1 MCVSCDSAG
10 RLKAWCVLKSSF
22 FQTNAKSCKDSK
34 NHSSKIE
41 NVQKN
46 ILDIVKEKSVEVGDC
61 LEWTGYLNPRHGHPQ
76 TSRAGRPIGVR
87 RLVAIRLGMNVANRY
102 VTNCC
107 GNKLCVAEQ
116 HLRVVTR
123 EALSSKILKAANKTT
138 KMKLS
143 KTAATRRKS
152 KLTFDDVIAIRQ
164 MEGVP
169 QLKIAK
175 MYGVSQKAICNILAN
190 KTWVH
195 NFGSAFGHITQALT

>member
-1 MCVSCDSAG
+1 
-10 RLKAWCVLKSSF
+10 
-22 FQTNAKSCKDSK
+22 
-34 NHSSKIE
+34 
-41 NVQKN
+41 
-46 ILDIVKEKSVEVGDC
+46 
-61 LEWTGYLNPRHGHPQ
+61 
-76 TSRAGRPIGVR
+76 
-87 RLVAIRLGMNVANRY
+87 MNVANRY